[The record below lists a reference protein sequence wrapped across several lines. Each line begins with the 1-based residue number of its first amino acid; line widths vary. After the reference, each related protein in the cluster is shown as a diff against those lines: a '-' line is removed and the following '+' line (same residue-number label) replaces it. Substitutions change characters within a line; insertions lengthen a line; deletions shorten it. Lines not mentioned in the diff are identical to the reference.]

1 MIQVVKRTGSLEDYN
16 PEKIIKAVRKAQG
29 RTGSLLKYLGEQV
42 EREVK
47 KKVDLEASP
56 VPVDFIHE
64 QVENALM
71 ASGQYNVAREYI
83 SYRSS
88 HMPSLF
94 RERKAFRPFEYP
106 SLYEFA
112 EAIHKSFWT
121 FRHFNYDADVQNF
134 KVDLTEQEKTTVAR
148 AMLAIGQVEVAVKT
162 FWAKIG
168 DYLPKPE
175 IQAVGA
181 VFSDSEVRHADAY
194 THLLEILGLNEEF
207 SKIDQHKPL
216 ANRRDHLT
224 KKLSP
229 SDSREGFM
237 LKVLLF
243 STFVENVSLFS
254 QFLIMQAFD
263 KETNRMCGLA
273 NAIEATSKEEDIHF
287 QFGIELI
294 NTIKQE
300 HPELWTDSLV
310 DEVIHEANEALNAE
324 YILVD
329 WIFDNQD
336 LEFIT
341 REDVKKFITK
351 RMQDSLKE
359 LGIHWNPLVY
369 QGGSKFD
376 KWFEQER
383 VIPMNTDFFAKK
395 VTDYSKGT
403 QSFTG
408 DDLF

>member
-1 MIQVVKRTGSLEDYN
+1 MINVKKRNGSTEPYN
-16 PEKIIKAVRKAQG
+16 PQKIVEAVKKAQS
-29 RTGSLLKYLGEQV
+29 RTDSLLKYLGEAI
-42 EREVK
+42 EREVSEK
-47 KKVDLEASP
+47 LPESVSVDA
-56 VPVDFIHE
+56 IHE
-64 QVENALM
+64 QVENSLM
-71 ASGQYNVAREYI
+71 RSGEFDVAREYI
-83 SYRSS
+83 TYRKS

-94 RERKAFRPFEYP
+94 RERKEFRPFEYP
-106 SLYEFA
+106 DLYKFS

-121 FRHFNYDADVQNF
+121 FRHFNYDSDVQDF
-134 KVDLTEQEKTTVAR
+134 KVKLTDHECTVVTR

-162 FWAKIG
+162 FWGKIG

-207 SKIDQHKPL
+207 KNIDQHKPL
-216 ANRRDHLT
+216 ANRRDHLI
-224 KKLSP
+224 KKLKP
-229 SDSREGFM
+229 TDTKEEFM

-263 KETNRMCGLA
+263 KETNRMSGLA

-287 QFGIELI
+287 QFGVELI
-294 NTIKQE
+294 KTIKKE
-300 HPELWTDSLV
+300 HPELWTDELIDQV
-310 DEVIHEANEALNAE
+310 VEEAQEALYAE
-324 YILVD
+324 FVLID
-329 WIFDNQD
+329 WMFEGEA
-336 LEFIT
+336 LSFIT
-341 REDVKKFITK
+341 GEDVKQFTTK
-351 RMQDSLKE
+351 RMEDSLSAI
-359 LGIHWNPLVY
+359 GINWNSLIY
-369 QGGSKFD
+369 TGGSKFD

-383 VIPMNTDFFAKK
+383 VVPMNTDFFAKK

-403 QSFTG
+403 QSFTE